1 MRMSQSFQQD
11 LTLAGVFI
19 FVLKMNTVYRTIN
32 EIKLTC
38 KVTEVGE
45 FDTHD
50 VLIFWS
56 AK

>member
-19 FVLKMNTVYRTIN
+19 FVLKMKTVYRTTN
-32 EIKLTC
+32 EIKLKC

-45 FDTHD
+45 FDAYD